1 MKKAL
6 YVLIL
11 ILCLASFTTA
21 QVEEGDK
28 EVQVQ
33 GSLIAFEGMTA
44 IIGTFMYGYFV
55 TPKTEIGGGPM
66 IIYASYDGDDNSN
79 ISLTF
84 FGRYN
89 FVTGEKTVPYLSG
102 QIYQFDISPE
112 EPMSFTDFTFLQVG
126 GGIKYFISDNL
137 AYDVSGNLGF
147 GLGGG
152 DVSFIVFGGLSAFF

>member
-6 YVLIL
+6 YVLIM
-11 ILCLASFTTA
+11 ILCLAPLTTA

-28 EVQVQ
+28 EIQVQ
-33 GSLIAFEGMTA
+33 GSLITFEGITA
-44 IIGTFMYGYFV
+44 IIANFSYGYFV
-55 TPKTEIGGGPM
+55 SPKTEIGGGPM
-66 IIYASYDGDDNSN
+66 IIYASTGDDDESN

-89 FVTGEKTVPYLSG
+89 FVTGEKVVPYVGG

-112 EPMSFTDFTFLQVG
+112 EPMDFTDFTFLQVG
-126 GGIKYFISDNL
+126 GGFKYFISDNL

-152 DVSFIVFGGLSAFF
+152 DVSFIIFGGLSAFF

>member
-6 YVLIL
+6 YAVIL
-11 ILCLASFTTA
+11 ILCLAPLTTA

-28 EVQVQ
+28 EIQAQ
-33 GSLIAFEGMTA
+33 GSLIAFEGVTA
-44 IIGTFMYGYFV
+44 ILANFTYGVFV
-55 TPKTEIGGGPM
+55 SPQLELGGGPM
-66 IIYASYDGDDNSN
+66 IIYASMEGDDESN

-89 FVTGEKTVPYLSG
+89 FVTGEKLVPYLSG

-112 EPMSFTDFTFLQVG
+112 EPMDFTDFTFIQVG
-126 GGIKYFISDNL
+126 GGFKYFVNENL

-152 DVSFIVFGGLSAFF
+152 DVSFIMFGGLSYFF

>member
-6 YVLIL
+6 YAVIL
-11 ILCLASFTTA
+11 ILCLAPLTTA

-33 GSLIAFEGMTA
+33 GSLIAFEGITA

-55 TPKTEIGGGPM
+55 TPNTEIGGGPM
-66 IIYASYDGDDNSN
+66 IIYASYEGEGESN
-79 ISLTF
+79 ISLTL

-89 FVTGEKTVPYLSG
+89 FVSGEKVVPYLSG

-112 EPMSFTDFTFLQVG
+112 EPMDFTDFTFLQVG
-126 GGIKYFISDNL
+126 GGFKYFVSDNL

-152 DVSFIVFGGLSAFF
+152 DVSFILYGGLSAFF